1 MKLLITENKR
11 YQLAYK
17 VLDNILSKLHR
28 EDYDLNKDTDSIFSN
43 HQILFEDRNG
53 KVVMR
58 YTEKYDRLEV
68 RYDIWGP
75 LSIFSFSDEELERL
89 IHWWFKDRL
98 RIEPDSVMIIRNW
111 DYD

>member
-1 MKLLITENKR
+1 MKILITENKR

-17 VLDNILSKLHR
+17 VLDDTLSKLHR
-28 EDYDLNKDTDSIFSN
+28 EDYEDNKGMWSISGN
-43 HQILFEDRNG
+43 HQIIFEDRNG

-75 LSIFSFSDEELERL
+75 LSIFSFSDEELERV

-98 RIEPDSVMIIRNW
+98 RIDPDSVMLL
-111 DYD
+111 

>member
-1 MKLLITENKR
+1 MKILITENKR

-17 VLDNILSKLHR
+17 VLDDTLSKLHR
-28 EDYDLNKDTDSIFSN
+28 EDYDDNKDMWSISGN

-75 LSIFSFSDEELERL
+75 LSIFSFSDEELERV

-98 RIEPDSVMIIRNW
+98 RIDVDSVMLL
-111 DYD
+111 